1 MAAPTPQVSATPHI
15 STTPPVTPTP
25 ATTPRSTGRATP
37 HATSSAARTARP
49 RTRTAQTMP
58 KASGT
63 TAAAQ
68 ARVEQRPCPLRLPAG
83 TLCGVLV
90 VPERRDLPS
99 GRTIKVG
106 YAVHYAEG
114 PARKADPVVYMG
126 GGPGASSEQVIPFLA
141 GMLPDRDV
149 VAIEQRGGQYS
160 EPRLQCPEI
169 AKSLVQVLQTTGQAA
184 QENAL
189 LAENGLAC
197 RTRLAQQVSLAGYR
211 TSEIAA
217 DVVDL
222 RKALGYPKWNL
233 LGVSYS
239 TRVMLQV
246 AARDP
251 QGTRS
256 VVLDSL
262 APGRVGP
269 DGDGWPRL
277 AATIAKLGITARF
290 DAMVARLNAKPVSLT
305 TRDPLTGGEV
315 TLVLDGADA
324 ATILAE
330 SLQEPGVIPI
340 IPALVDGVA
349 GGRTALLQ
357 ALVDGVGDEL
367 SSHEW
372 GLYYAVKCQDQRPAA
387 PQQGTRPLFTDSADA
402 AVCSAWPAPEKTA
415 VASPSTGTAAT
426 GTKSGTGGK
435 TADRA
440 NAADGKGTTG
450 GPQAGT
456 PQSETPKAGNTG
468 GQTSQSQTPQDKTSQ
483 NKTSQNRTPGNRTP
497 GARTTPGTTGSAN
510 TRGTGRAGRA
520 KPTAPRTAPAR
531 KPGITAPVLVVGGQF
546 DATTPPEA
554 ARETA
559 LRTPSARFVEF
570 AGVGHG
576 VMFSSRCS
584 QRTIAAFVDDPAASA
599 PCDPAE
605 PPRPMV
611 RPDTILLTSSA
622 YEIAK
627 HPVLLIPMAGFA
639 LVSLLQLLLGLVALV
654 RRRGDWLAVLGGLLG
669 VAFTVLVVHSL
680 RGFSV
685 TALSIGLPK
694 EVPWY
699 GLIAVA
705 AWLVSTVSAFRLRA
719 HTFAIIPCLA
729 GLAYITWMYG
739 WLVA

>member
-1 MAAPTPQVSATPHI
+1 
-15 STTPPVTPTP
+15 
-25 ATTPRSTGRATP
+25 
-37 HATSSAARTARP
+37 
-49 RTRTAQTMP
+49 MP
-58 KASGT
+58 KATGT
-63 TAAAQ
+63 GTATQ

-83 TLCGVLV
+83 TICGVLV
-90 VPERRDLPS
+90 VPERRDMPS

-149 VAIEQRGGQYS
+149 VAIEQRGDRYS

-169 AKSLVQVLQTTGQAA
+169 AESLVQVLQTTGQAA
-184 QENAL
+184 QESAL
-189 LAENGLAC
+189 LAKDGLAC
-197 RTRLAQQVSLAGYR
+197 QARLAQQSSLAGYR

-239 TRVMLQV
+239 TRVMLQ
-246 AARDP
+246 AAAKDP

-262 APGRVGP
+262 VPGRVGP

-277 AATIAKLGITARF
+277 AATIAKLDITTRF
-290 DAMVARLNAKPVSLT
+290 DAMVARLNAQPVSLR

-315 TLVLDGADA
+315 TVVLDGADV

-349 GGRTALLQ
+349 DGRTGLLQ
-357 ALVDGVGDEL
+357 PLVDGVGDEL

-372 GLYYAVKCQDQRPAA
+372 GLYYAVKCQDQPPTATK
-387 PQQGTRPLFTDSADA
+387 PGIRPLFTDAADA
-402 AVCSAWPAPEKTA
+402 AVCSAWPVPEKTTA
-415 VASPSTGTAAT
+415 ASPPTGTA
-426 GTKSGTGGK
+426 GTKSGTRSGSGGK
-435 TADRA
+435 TTDRA
-440 NAADGKGTTG
+440 NTSTGKGTTG
-450 GPQAGT
+450 NGGSATGTGT
-456 PQSETPKAGNTG
+456 PQGGTQ
-468 GQTSQSQTPQDKTSQ
+468 GQTTQSKSPQGQTPQGKTPQ
-483 NKTSQNRTPGNRTP
+483 DRTPRT
-497 GARTTPGTTGSAN
+497 RTTPGTTGTTGSGT
-510 TRGTGRAGRA
+510 TRTGRAGRT
-520 KPTAPRTAPAR
+520 KTPRLPRTPTR
-531 KPGITAPVLVVGGQF
+531 KPGLSAPVLVVGGQF

-554 ARETA
+554 AREIA

-576 VMFSSRCS
+576 VLFSSHCG
-584 QRTIAAFVDDPAASA
+584 QRTIATFLDDPAAGA

-605 PPRPMV
+605 APRPMV
-611 RPDTILLTSSA
+611 RPGTILLTSSA

-627 HPVLLIPMAGFA
+627 HPILLVPLAGFA
-639 LVSLLQLLLGLVALV
+639 LVSVLQLLLGLVALV

-669 VAFTVLVVHSL
+669 LAFVVLVVHSV
-680 RGFSV
+680 RGFAV
-685 TALSIGLPK
+685 TTLSIGLPE

-699 GLIAVA
+699 GLIAVV

-719 HTFAIIPCLA
+719 RAFAILPCLA
-729 GLAYITWMYG
+729 GLAFITWMYG
-739 WLVA
+739 WVLA